1 MNLHFKKITMAS
13 MKRLACKETRAVED
27 KCVQEVTDIVQV
39 TGDVV
44 KIQQM
49 ELDLRQHAQS

>member
-1 MNLHFKKITMAS
+1 MAS
-13 MKRLACKETRAVED
+13 MKRLAYKETRVVED
-27 KCVQEVTDIVQV
+27 NCVQEVTDIVQV

-49 ELDLRQHAQS
+49 ELGLRQHAQSQGIF